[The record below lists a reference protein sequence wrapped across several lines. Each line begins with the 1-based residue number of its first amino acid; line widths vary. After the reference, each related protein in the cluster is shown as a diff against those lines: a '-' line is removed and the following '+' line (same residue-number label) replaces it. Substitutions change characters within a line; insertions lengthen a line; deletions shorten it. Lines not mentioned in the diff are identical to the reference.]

1 MFYRRPE
8 SGTLKCGFA
17 RARVGFGDGGVWVL
31 SGCGRAETVGLRGSA
46 VVVLRR
52 AVDGLVWAM
61 GLRST
66 YSRMN
71 MIVCLCEQL
80 HGRSKGNAKCSR
92 VLRRAVEVLIEE
104 AHTEK
109 AGSAVILTQH
119 CRMFR
124 MLSSRTSSLGHAA

>member
-52 AVDGLVWAM
+52 AVGRPCV
-61 GLRST
+61 G
-66 YSRMN
+66 
-71 MIVCLCEQL
+71 
-80 HGRSKGNAKCSR
+80 HGPPIYLFPHEHDS
-92 VLRRAVEVLIEE
+92 
-104 AHTEK
+104 
-109 AGSAVILTQH
+109 
-119 CRMFR
+119 M
-124 MLSSRTSSLGHAA
+124 SL